1 MGRYLTPLPGVFA
14 GAIEFVLNRA
24 CALDAEAPARLEP
37 LVGRWLKF
45 EIDGLALDLWVSTA
59 DGRFRVLAEPEHES
73 DDATGAETTIGGT
86 PGALL
91 GMAVPALGVDG
102 GVRISGDAQLAQRF
116 QQVMKA
122 LDPDIEK
129 GLSEY
134 FGEFFGPQMFR
145 LVSDAV
151 DAART
156 TFTTAGDQAARWF
169 RDESALVPHP
179 GEWRRFS
186 DEVDRLREAT
196 DRLERR
202 VKRAGR
208 A

>member
-1 MGRYLTPLPGVFA
+1 MGRYMTPLPGVFA

-24 CALDAEAPARLEP
+24 CALDADAPERLEN
-37 LVGRWLKF
+37 LAGRWLKF
-45 EIDGLALDLWVSTA
+45 ELDGLALDLWVSATN
-59 DGRFRVLAEPEHES
+59 DHFDVLAEPEPGNE
-73 DDATGAETTIGGT
+73 ATTTIGGT

-102 GVRISGDAQLAQRF
+102 GVRITGDAQLAQRF
-116 QQVMKA
+116 QQVMKS

-129 GLSEY
+129 GLSDY
-134 FGEFFGPQMFR
+134 FGEFFGPQMYR
-145 LVSDAV
+145 LVT
-151 DAART
+151 DAAEASRT
-156 TFTTAGDQAARWF
+156 TFSTAGDQAARWF

-179 GEWRRFS
+179 GEWRQFS

-202 VKRAGR
+202 FKRAGQ